1 MERTHK
7 LRHDLKW
14 VPPGARRTGTLI
26 RGGTLAA
33 VGAGAAGAIMLN
45 PFAAGLVWKGLVI
58 GGAGAIAVADRAAR
72 AVLRGKLA
80 RMSRGELQLAEL
92 DAREEGELVVVR
104 GTIEADDML
113 QGVLVETEGVYR
125 RMIFKARGT
134 WVHEAA
140 CDFTLVDDKGGRI
153 RVEAAGA
160 RWLTPEKELV
170 EYPGARFAA
179 PEVSSKVRQLAAGK
193 ETVEAIECVLEA
205 GSQVQIVGY
214 KTTSADASGVATDY
228 RAAPQRATLRSGDDL
243 PLVISRVNEL

>member
-14 VPPGARRTGTLI
+14 LPAGARRTGTLI
-26 RGGTLAA
+26 RGGTIAA
-33 VGAGAAGAIMLN
+33 IGAGAAGAIVLN

-72 AVLRGKLA
+72 GVLRSQLA
-80 RMSRGELQLAEL
+80 KMTRGELQLAEL

-104 GTIEADDML
+104 GTIEADD
-113 QGVLVETEGVYR
+113 VLHGTLIETEGVYR

-140 CDFTLVDDKGGRI
+140 CDFTLVDDKGARI

-160 RWLTPEKELV
+160 RWMTPPRELV
-170 EYPGARFAA
+170 EYPSMRFTAS
-179 PEVSSKVRQLAAGK
+179 EVSSKVRQLAAGK
-193 ETVEAIECVLEA
+193 DMIEAIERVLDVGA
-205 GSQVQIVGY
+205 QVQVVGY

-228 RAAPQRATLRSGDDL
+228 RAAPQRATLRSGDAL
-243 PLVISRVNEL
+243 PLVISRVDEL